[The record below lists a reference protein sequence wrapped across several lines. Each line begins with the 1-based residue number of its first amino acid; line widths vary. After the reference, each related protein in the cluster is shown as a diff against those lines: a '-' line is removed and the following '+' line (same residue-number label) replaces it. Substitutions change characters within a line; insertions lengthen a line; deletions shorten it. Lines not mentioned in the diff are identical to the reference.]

1 MGEQTSFF
9 NNDQGKS
16 GWASANPAH
25 PAPMSLYLQKR
36 AGEVT
41 AEHEQKYADIRAHK
55 SVRIDQGSHSA
66 PR

>member
-1 MGEQTSFF
+1 MPNRHFS
-9 NNDQGKS
+9 KI
-16 GWASANPAH
+16 
-25 PAPMSLYLQKR
+25 YLEQKR
-36 AGEVT
+36 VGEVA